1 MAGSQE
7 EGDRHGAVGR
17 CDLRP
22 DRRRSTAGLR
32 QGRVHRAEPEQDHRD
47 HPNHLGRAEPADVGG
62 GRPRAERVAADADP
76 AGRAAGE

>member
-1 MAGSQE
+1 MAE
-7 EGDRHGAVGR
+7 H
-17 CDLRP
+17 
-22 DRRRSTAGLR
+22 R
-32 QGRVHRAEPEQDHRD
+32 QGLVHRAEPEQD